1 MIDLRSDTVTK
12 PSKEMRRAM
21 ERAEV
26 GDDVYGEDPT
36 ANLLQERVAEIFGFE
51 ASLFAPSGT
60 MCNEIAVKIHTKPG
74 DEVILEE
81 SCHIFNH
88 EQAMMAAFAGVLA
101 RPMRTEHGWFTV
113 EDVKNAIRPKAYYL
127 SRTGLI
133 CLENTHNAK
142 GGAVY
147 PQHEARR
154 ILEFAEA
161 QKIPVHLDGS
171 RIFNASGAT
180 GQSVKKLCAGFD
192 SVMFCLSKG
201 LGAPVGSMLL
211 GDKAFIEEARRVR
224 RMLGGGMRQ
233 MGVLAAAGLHALE
246 HNIERLTEDHE
257 NAKLLA
263 QKIAEVDGIE
273 LAYPVETNI
282 VIIRVSTMSAA
293 EFVEKLKAKA
303 VLAGA
308 VGSDSVR
315 LVTHLDVSR
324 SDILKVAEVIREVLR
339 Y

>member
-36 ANLLQERVAEIFGFE
+36 VNVLQEKVAELFGFE

-60 MCNEIAVKIHTKPG
+60 MCNEIAVKIHTQPG

-81 SCHIFNH
+81 SCHIFNY

-101 RPMRTEHGWFTV
+101 RPIRTEYGWFTV
-113 EDVKNAIRPKAYYL
+113 EEVKKLIRPKAYYL
-127 SRTGLI
+127 SRSSLI

-142 GGAVY
+142 GGAIY
-147 PQHEARR
+147 PQQEAQK
-154 ILEFAEA
+154 IIKFAKA

-171 RIFNASGAT
+171 RIFNASIAT
-180 GQSVKKLCAGFD
+180 GKSVKELCAGFD

-211 GDKAFIEEARRVR
+211 GDKTFIEEARRVR

-233 MGVLAAAGLHALE
+233 VGILAAAGLYALE
-246 HNIERLTEDHE
+246 HNIERLAEDHE

-263 QKIAEVDGIE
+263 QKIAEADGLE

-282 VIIRVSTMSAA
+282 VIIKVKTMSAE
-293 EFVEKLKAKA
+293 EFLSRLKTKG

-308 VGSDSVR
+308 MGSDTVR

-324 SDILKVAEVIREVLR
+324 SDILKAAETIRGILP
-339 Y
+339 

>member
-36 ANLLQERVAEIFGFE
+36 VNLLQQKVAELFGFE

-60 MCNEIAVKIHTKPG
+60 MCNQIAVKIHTKPG

-101 RPMRTEHGWFTV
+101 RPIRTERGWFTA
-113 EDVKNAIRPKAYYL
+113 EDVKKYIRPKAYYL

-147 PQHEARR
+147 PQHEAQK
-154 ILEFAEA
+154 IIEFAKS
-161 QKIPVHLDGS
+161 QRIPVHLDGS
-171 RIFNASGAT
+171 RIFNASIAT
-180 GQSVKKLCAGFD
+180 SKPVKELTRGFD

-201 LGAPVGSMLL
+201 LGAPIGSMLL

-233 MGVLAAAGLHALE
+233 VGILAAAGLYALE
-246 HNIERLTEDHE
+246 HNVERLAEDHE

-282 VIIRVSTMSAA
+282 VIIRLKAMSAA
-293 EFVEKLKAKA
+293 EFVEKLKTKG

-308 VGSDSVR
+308 VGPDSVR
-315 LVTHLDVSR
+315 LVAHLDVNR
-324 SDILKVAEVIREVLR
+324 SDILKAVEVVRQVLT
-339 Y
+339 